1 MSEVFS
7 PKALRWARARA
18 KLTQQELAEKSGI
31 SFQQINRYENGRTV
45 PREIT
50 VLALTDV
57 LEIDPDSLYIE

>member
-1 MSEVFS
+1 MSEAFS

-50 VLALTDV
+50 VLALTDA